1 MMISRL
7 TDRLTKEQRT
17 VGLQLVRFLVTG
29 GFLTLLY
36 AVIYSLV
43 VGANLPVAPAR
54 HVQLANL
61 AGYLVAMLLGYTLH
75 SRFSFQG
82 HGSRDNVRRTTFRF
96 FIVSLIS
103 FALNAFWT
111 WLFATRLGF
120 EKHVPLIPISFI
132 TPAATFLLNRKW
144 VFA

>member
-1 MMISRL
+1 MIRLVGNRL
-7 TDRLTKEQRT
+7 TDQQRT

-36 AVIYSLV
+36 ALIYSLV
-43 VGANLPVAPAR
+43 VGADLPLGPSR
-54 HVQLANL
+54 QGQLANL

-82 HGSRDNVRRTTFRF
+82 HGTRDNIRRTTFRF

-120 EKHVPLIPISFI
+120 EKHVPLVPISFI